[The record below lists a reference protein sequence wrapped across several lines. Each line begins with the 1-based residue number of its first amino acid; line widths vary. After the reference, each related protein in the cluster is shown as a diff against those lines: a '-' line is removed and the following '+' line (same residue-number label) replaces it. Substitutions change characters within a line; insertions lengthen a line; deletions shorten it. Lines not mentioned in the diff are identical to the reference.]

1 MEVKIMA
8 SLFYKKRIEENIA
21 DAWKGRESDNCLWWQ
36 GNWWTW
42 CQLNDLA
49 VNCETKLKEKGFSKG
64 ERIAIL
70 LPNSPMF
77 FALSLAVWRLGGTVA
92 PLNGRL
98 DPVRLMSTIKM
109 LDVSAVFVLDG
120 KLADPMKAENKMGV
134 PIAMTPVDSPIL
146 RDFKMRRGIPED
158 GDTAVIFST
167 SGTSGLPKAVPCTHS
182 NILGNMD
189 DVPYAAPGIVSTD
202 SVFLNVLPNFHA
214 LGCNTSGYLPLLF
227 GARQAVMPSFIPV
240 ANTIEAIKAANVNI
254 IIAVPTLMS
263 FILADLAKNNER
275 IEGVKF
281 IVCGGDKLNP
291 QLDER
296 CQKYFG
302 VGILEGYGL
311 TECSPIVAFNPSMQG
326 RKLGTVGPKFGHLD
340 AEIHDRNGKCIGLH
354 EEGILWLKGPAVVSR
369 YFRDEANTK
378 ERFHDGWF
386 DTGDVVRID
395 DDGYITIVDRATD
408 IIIVGG
414 FNVYPQEVEAVLCSH
429 PAVRA
434 AVAVGEPN
442 SVTGELVKAFII
454 LRDGVSVTPK
464 EIIDYCRARLAH
476 YKVPRQVA
484 FVKEYPLSPTGKVLR
499 RELRKIKI
507 ENKY

>member
-1 MEVKIMA
+1 M
-8 SLFYKKRIEENIA
+8 SNLFHKKRIEENIA
-21 DAWKGRESDNCLWWQ
+21 DVWKGREDNWCLWWH

-42 CQLNDLA
+42 RQLNNLA
-49 VNCETKLKEKGFSKG
+49 IDCEQKIAAKGFGKG

-77 FALSLAVWRLGGTVA
+77 FALSLAAWRLGGTVA

-98 DPVRLMSTIKM
+98 NPINLMSTINM
-109 LDVSAVFVLDG
+109 LDVDAVFVFDG
-120 KLADPMKAENKMGV
+120 KINNPEVIEKTIGV
-134 PIAMTPVDSPIL
+134 PVVMTPVDTPIL
-146 RDFKMRRGIPED
+146 KDFQMRRGTPED
-158 GDTAVIFST
+158 CETAVIFST

-182 NILGNMD
+182 NILGNMK

-227 GARQAVMPSFIPV
+227 GSRQAVMPSFIPV
-240 ANTIEAIKAANVNI
+240 ANTIEAIKTAKVNI

-263 FILADLAKNNER
+263 FILADLAKNDEK
-275 IEGVKF
+275 IEGVRF
-281 IVCGGDKLNP
+281 IVCGGDRLNT

-296 CQKYFG
+296 CRKYFG

-326 RKLGTVGPKFGHLD
+326 RKLGTVGPRFGHLE
-340 AEIHDRNGKCIGLH
+340 AEIHDRDGKKIGLH
-354 EEGILWLKGPAVVSR
+354 DEGILWLKGPAVVNR
-369 YFRDEANTK
+369 YFRDEINTK
-378 ERFHDGWF
+378 ERFHGGWF

-395 DDGYITIVDRATD
+395 NDGYITIVDRATD

-414 FNVYPQEVEAVLCSH
+414 FNVYPQEVETVLCSH
-429 PAVRA
+429 HAVSN

-442 SVTGELVKAFII
+442 NVTGELVKAFII
-454 LRDGVSVTPK
+454 LKDGASATPK
-464 EIIDYCRARLAH
+464 EIIDYCRTKLAH
-476 YKVPRQVA
+476 YKVPRQIA
-484 FVKEYPLSPTGKVLR
+484 FVKEYPLSSTGKVLR

-507 ENKY
+507 DNKY